1 MANRFLV
8 GGPNSKYAQ
17 PEAEPARFW
26 VGLWHGVISPIILIA
41 SVFTPDVRIYEKNNR
56 GILYDLGFLL
66 GAMLIFGGSKP
77 KPQGEKVATKQGEML
92 ISTEQDKAVVRRYF
106 EEFLNQRALSI
117 VDEIFEDSSGPLRL
131 APQLVAAFPDFQVKI
146 VEQVAEGDN
155 VATVWTAK
163 GTHLGEWLSPIGAIA
178 ATGKLVTWSGTTTLI
193 VRNGRI
199 AGLTGTNWD
208 HLGILQQMGVVANTA
223 PRPGA

>member
-17 PEAEPARFW
+17 PGVEPARFW
-26 VGLWHGVISPIILIA
+26 AGLWHGVISPIVFIA
-41 SVFTPDVRIYEKNNR
+41 SLFTPDVRIYERNNR
-56 GILYDLGFLL
+56 GVLYDLGFLL
-66 GAMLIFGGSKP
+66 GVMVVFGGSKP
-77 KPQGEKVATKQGEML
+77 KPQSNEVATKQGAML
-92 ISTEQDKAVVRRYF
+92 KSAEQSKAVVRRYF
-106 EEFLNQRALSI
+106 EEFLNQRTLSI
-117 VDEIFEDSSGPLRL
+117 ADEIFEDSSGPLKFV
-131 APQLVAAFPDFQVKI
+131 PQLVTAFPDFQVEI

-155 VATVWTAK
+155 VATVWTAQ
-163 GTHLGEWLSPIGAIA
+163 GTHLGEWPSPIGAIA
-178 ATGKLVTWSGTTTLI
+178 PTGKPVTWSGTTTLI

-199 AGLTGTNWD
+199 AGLIGTNWD

>member
-17 PEAEPARFW
+17 RGAEPARFW
-26 VGLWHGVISPIILIA
+26 VGLWHGVISPIVFVA
-41 SVFTPDVRIYEKNNR
+41 SLFTPDVRIYERNNR
-56 GILYDLGFLL
+56 GVLYDLGFLL

-77 KPQGEKVATKQGEML
+77 KPRGKKGAIKQGAML
-92 ISTEQDKAVVRRYF
+92 MSTEQNKAVVRRYF
-106 EEFLNQRALSI
+106 EEFHTQRALSI
-117 VDEIFEDSSGPLRL
+117 ADEISEDSGELLSL
-131 APQLVAAFPDFQVKI
+131 ASQLVTAFPDYQMKI

-155 VATVWTAK
+155 VTTVWTAK

-178 ATGKLVTWSGTTTLI
+178 ATGKPVTWSGTTTLI

-199 AGLTGTNWD
+199 AGLVGTNWD

>member
-1 MANRFLV
+1 MANRFLI

-17 PEAEPARFW
+17 PGAEPARFW
-26 VGLWHGVISPIILIA
+26 VGLWHGVISPMILIA
-41 SVFTPDVRIYEKNNR
+41 NVFTPDVRIYEKNNR

-66 GAMLIFGGSKP
+66 GVMVVFGGSKP
-77 KPQGEKVATKQGEML
+77 KPQGKKAAVKQGEILM
-92 ISTEQDKAVVRRYF
+92 STEQNKAVVRRYF
-106 EEFLNQRALSI
+106 DEFHTQRALSI
-117 VDEIFEDSSGPLRL
+117 ADEIFEDSSGPLSL
-131 APQLVAAFPDFQVKI
+131 ASQFVTAFPDYQMKI

-163 GTHLGEWLSPIGAIA
+163 GTHLGEWPSPIGAIA
-178 ATGKLVTWSGTTTLI
+178 PTGKPVTWSGTTTLF
-193 VRNGRI
+193 VRNGKI
-199 AGLTGTNWD
+199 AGVIGTNWD